1 MAGNVSG
8 PPDSFS
14 LAPLVALLPQRG
26 KLTRLESLVPS
37 LFARYESVE
46 QMRGE
51 AGDRDAERSYGAE
64 SAMLRL
70 ILDWLAVKPGG
81 NE

>member
-1 MAGNVSG
+1 MAGNVGG

-26 KLTRLESLVPS
+26 KLARLESLVPS

-46 QMRGE
+46 QLRGV
-51 AGDRDAERSYGAE
+51 ANDREVERSYGVE

-81 NE
+81 GE

>member
-8 PPDSFS
+8 TPDSFS

-26 KLTRLESLVPS
+26 KLSRLESLVPS

-46 QMRGE
+46 QLRGE
-51 AGDRDAERSYGAE
+51 AGEREIERSYGAE

-81 NE
+81 SE